1 MSRVKLGD
9 VAREYKAT
17 VKDNSGFPI
26 VGLEHL
32 SPGEITLDRWDTDVE
47 TTFTKSFKKGHMLF
61 GRRRAYLKKAAVAP
75 FDGVCSGDIIVIEA
89 IPEKINPDLL
99 PFIIQNDLLFDYAV
113 GNSSG
118 SLSPRVKW
126 ESLKGYEFELP
137 EISKQT
143 ELVDLLE
150 AAYSTKKA
158 YQQQIIAT
166 DKLVKSQFIELFGDP
181 EKNPKGWEYIQLGD
195 VSFITKLAGFE
206 YTKYIKYQESG
217 DIIMIRGLNCKGTKL
232 ILDDIKWI
240 DRETSDL
247 LPRSKLSAG
256 DIVITYVGTVGEI
269 GLIDKDDTYHLAPNV
284 AKLSLT
290 DKERNNPSFWAYML
304 MHSRDYVIRFATST
318 TQAALN
324 MEKIRKI
331 GFIDPP
337 ADLQNQFV
345 TILEQSDKSK
355 YVARQLTLF
364 LNNFVKYELQSLSQE
379 ECICSLKM

>member
-1 MSRVKLGD
+1 
-9 VAREYKAT
+9 
-17 VKDNSGFPI
+17 
-26 VGLEHL
+26 
-32 SPGEITLDRWDTDVE
+32 
-47 TTFTKSFKKGHMLF
+47 
-61 GRRRAYLKKAAVAP
+61 
-75 FDGVCSGDIIVIEA
+75 
-89 IPEKINPDLL
+89 
-99 PFIIQNDLLFDYAV
+99 
-113 GNSSG
+113 
-118 SLSPRVKW
+118 
-126 ESLKGYEFELP
+126 
-137 EISKQT
+137 
-143 ELVDLLE
+143 
-150 AAYSTKKA
+150 
-158 YQQQIIAT
+158 
-166 DKLVKSQFIELFGDP
+166 
-181 EKNPKGWEYIQLGD
+181 
-195 VSFITKLAGFE
+195 
-206 YTKYIKYQESG
+206 
-217 DIIMIRGLNCKGTKL
+217 MIRGLNCKGTKL

-337 ADLQNQFV
+337 ADLQNRFV

-355 YVARQLTLF
+355 F
-364 LNNFVKYELQSLSQE
+364 ELQKALDELTAMQKK
-379 ECICSLKM
+379 IIVQNLT

>member
-1 MSRVKLGD
+1 M
-9 VAREYKAT
+9 
-17 VKDNSGFPI
+17 
-26 VGLEHL
+26 
-32 SPGEITLDRWDTDVE
+32 
-47 TTFTKSFKKGHMLF
+47 
-61 GRRRAYLKKAAVAP
+61 
-75 FDGVCSGDIIVIEA
+75 GDI
-89 IPEKINPDLL
+89 
-99 PFIIQNDLLFDYAV
+99 
-113 GNSSG
+113 
-118 SLSPRVKW
+118 
-126 ESLKGYEFELP
+126 
-137 EISKQT
+137 
-143 ELVDLLE
+143 
-150 AAYSTKKA
+150 
-158 YQQQIIAT
+158 
-166 DKLVKSQFIELFGDP
+166 
-181 EKNPKGWEYIQLGD
+181 
-195 VSFITKLAGFE
+195 SFITKLAGFE

-337 ADLQNQFV
+337 ADLQDQFV

-355 YVARQLTLF
+355 FNVSNR
-364 LNNFVKYELQSLSQE
+364 NLSSCLE
-379 ECICSLKM
+379 AKNRW